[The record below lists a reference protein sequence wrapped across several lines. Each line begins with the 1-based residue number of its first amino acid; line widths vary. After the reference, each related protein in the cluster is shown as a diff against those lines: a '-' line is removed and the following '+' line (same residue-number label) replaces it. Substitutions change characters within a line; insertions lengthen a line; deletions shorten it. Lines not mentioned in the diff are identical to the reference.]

1 MLVIST
7 YGNSTFRTEELEG
20 IFRVIDDKT
29 HKITKSIRLHFKSG
43 GITIIT
49 CKTLKETK
57 ELFDNITK
65 IMQQDYNNLIK

>member
-7 YGNSTFRTEELEG
+7 HENSAFRTEELEG
-20 IFRVIDDKT
+20 IFRLMDKKT
-29 HKITKSIRLHFKSG
+29 HKITKNISLHFKSG

-57 ELFDNITK
+57 ELFDTIIK

>member
-20 IFRVIDDKT
+20 IFRVINDKT

-43 GITIIT
+43 SVTIIE
-49 CKTLKETK
+49 CKTLKEAK